1 MGNEIIDPGKLPAGK
16 VPGRFERRKQ
26 VFGAVGGGSI
36 AFGHDAILLVP
47 RVSPHPPPDPLP
59 AGQGASCGPRG
70 HVMSYAIARP
80 SKGADGAKMRRPR
93 QPPPHMTMR
102 PGDVRPALWPHTADP
117 ARLGSRAG
125 LAPWSSERAQPVAA
139 PACRTKCAW
148 PKDRTVAAPRLA
160 NPLTHRHEPR
170 QWRACHGRAAKSR
183 RKSERGLPPWG
194 TSAYKPPPFAAAP
207 A

>member
-26 VFGAVGGGSI
+26 VFGAVGGRAI
-36 AFGHDAILLVP
+36 AFGQMRSCSCLVP
-47 RVSPHPPPDPLP
+47 RHT
-59 AGQGASCGPRG
+59 R
-70 HVMSYAIARP
+70 
-80 SKGADGAKMRRPR
+80 RRPPFPLGR
-93 QPPPHMTMR
+93 GNRAALEVTRCHRRSPGRRKGPAERRCGGPSQPPPHTTMR

-125 LAPWSSERAQPVAA
+125 LAPWSSERARPVAA
-139 PACRTKCAW
+139 PACKTKCAW